1 MERIYL
7 ESERLPIPLVTR
19 SPGNRGKQER
29 KKKDEHVNRK
39 KEKQVNSL
47 SENDTTV
54 TNQAENEI
62 DSDAGSKGLKVDI
75 QV

>member
-1 MERIYL
+1 MDRIYL
-7 ESERLPIPLVTR
+7 EPERLPIPLVTR

-39 KEKQVNSL
+39 TEKQADSL
-47 SENDTTV
+47 SKNDAIV

-62 DSDAGSKGLKVDI
+62 DSDAGAKGLKVDI